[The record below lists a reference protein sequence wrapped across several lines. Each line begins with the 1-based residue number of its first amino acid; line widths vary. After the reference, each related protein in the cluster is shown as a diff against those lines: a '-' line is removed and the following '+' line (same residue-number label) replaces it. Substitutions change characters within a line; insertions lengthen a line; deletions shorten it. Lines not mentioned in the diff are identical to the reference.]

1 MEKQIERIA
10 TALENIEEH
19 LNEIR
24 GQLQVTNRMYYDTT
38 GNMLSEIATYFWEL
52 KKEKDKEKELEQN

>member
-24 GQLQVTNRMYYDTT
+24 GQLQVTNRMSYDTT
-38 GNMLSEIATYFWEL
+38 GNMLSEIASYFWL
-52 KKEKDKEKELEQN
+52 QQKEKEQEQN